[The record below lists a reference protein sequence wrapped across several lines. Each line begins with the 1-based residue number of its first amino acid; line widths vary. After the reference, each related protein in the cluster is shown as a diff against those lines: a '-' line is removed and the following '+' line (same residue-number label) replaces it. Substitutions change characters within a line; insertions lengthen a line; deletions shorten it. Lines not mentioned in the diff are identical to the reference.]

1 MSVVDDFITKER
13 ENMSMNKHV
22 EYTPEGICARKISF
36 GLEDGK
42 LHNVKFAGGCPG
54 NLAAI
59 GKLIEGQDAEKIA
72 GILKG
77 NLCRGKN
84 TSCADQ
90 LAKAIEEND

>member
-1 MSVVDDFITKER
+1 
-13 ENMSMNKHV
+13 MSMNKHV
-22 EYTPEGICARKISF
+22 EYIPEGVCARKISF
-36 GLEDGK
+36 DLEDGK

-72 GILKG
+72 GILEG

>member
-1 MSVVDDFITKER
+1 
-13 ENMSMNKHV
+13 MNKHV
-22 EYTPEGICARKISF
+22 EYKPEGVCARKIEF
-36 GLEDGK
+36 DLEEGK
-42 LHNVKFAGGCPG
+42 LHNVHFTGGCPG

-59 GKLIEGQDAEKIA
+59 GKLIEGQDADKIA

-90 LAKAIEEND
+90 LAKAIEENK